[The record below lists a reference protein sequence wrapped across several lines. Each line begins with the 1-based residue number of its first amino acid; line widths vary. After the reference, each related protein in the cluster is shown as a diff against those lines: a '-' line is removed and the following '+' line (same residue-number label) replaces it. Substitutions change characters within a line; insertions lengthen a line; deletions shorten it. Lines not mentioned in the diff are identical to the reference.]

1 MRNSISEP
9 SPTSFTNSLF
19 CYFCA
24 TRPMFLIATL
34 MACLI
39 GLAAAINSGVVFQPV
54 LAVATLVLALT
65 MHAAVNVINDY
76 FDALN
81 GTDAINHE
89 RLYPFTGGSRF
100 IQNGV
105 MTLKRTAY
113 LAYALLFTS
122 VLGGL
127 ILTYYVN
134 LGLLVLGMVGVL
146 IGWAYSATPFR
157 LNSRGLGEFC
167 VFLGFLGLV
176 VGADYVQRQIFSL
189 VPISAG
195 VPYALLVTSLL
206 YINQFPDRHADMVS
220 GKRTLV
226 VRLKSEHAV
235 WVYLVV
241 MLMALVW
248 LFGSVYMS
256 IFPTSVMLS
265 AMPLFFSLHAFYVLH
280 QFSEKPAQLLPAIKS
295 TLASMLSHAL
305 LLTIILL
312 WNAS

>member
-1 MRNSISEP
+1 MRNSTSEP
-9 SPTSFTNSLF
+9 SPTSFPNSLF
-19 CYFCA
+19 CYFFA
-24 TRPMFLIATL
+24 TRPMFLVATL

-39 GLAAAINSGVVFQPV
+39 GVAAAINSGVVFQPV
-54 LAVATLVLALT
+54 LAIATLVLALM

-81 GTDAINHE
+81 GTDAINHN

-105 MTLKRTAY
+105 ITHKKTAY
-113 LAYALLFTS
+113 LACALLFIS

-127 ILTYYVN
+127 ALTFFVN
-134 LGLLVLGMVGVL
+134 LGLLALGLMGVL
-146 IGWAYSATPFR
+146 IGWVYSATPFR

-176 VGADYVQRQIFSL
+176 VGADYVQRHTFSL

-226 VRLKSEHAV
+226 VRLKPEHAV
-235 WVYLVV
+235 WIYLVLV
-241 MLMALVW
+241 LMALLW
-248 LFGSVYMS
+248 LFGSVCMGMLP
-256 IFPTSVMLS
+256 ISVMLS
-265 AMPLFFSLHAFYVLH
+265 AMPLLFSLYAFYVLY
-280 QFSEKPAQLLPAIKS
+280 QFSQKPAQLLPAIKS

-312 WNAS
+312 WNAL